1 MNHKRYALSLSFVSL
16 AVSDSRMSISPRH
29 WGYHPNRKDQT
40 HCNIVSSV
48 RLARFEISGIFLVR
62 QGRKL
67 GKIEKKK
74 VVIDLVCICDGHA
87 CSKDRCP

>member
-67 GKIEKKK
+67 GKIEEKK

-87 CSKDRCP
+87 CSKDRCS